1 VPNVGLAK
9 GFAIWSGLEQATRTL
24 PNRIRE
30 MTVLECCESPAADMT
45 VACVCLGAT
54 TLLPSVEAPELLICQ
69 TPDRRWLV
77 SDRQGIRRLEEGHE
91 VLLQGRRWRLRSTTA
106 SVLTLRFGVSQDEEH
121 VRLEI
126 LDGERRLELGERAHH
141 ESLLLLARRRRAD
154 LEAGYTPAECG
165 WLDVVS
171 LERMLGIDAFALNTH
186 LFRARRQM
194 AVALSAW
201 GLSLDPVER
210 RRGQVR
216 FGDAPFEIER
226 AG

>member
-1 VPNVGLAK
+1 MGL
-9 GFAIWSGLEQATRTL
+9 L
-24 PNRIRE
+24 PNRDHE
-30 MTVLECCESPAADMT
+30 MTVLECCEPPATDWA
-45 VACVCLGAT
+45 VASVCLGAT

-91 VLLQGRRWRLRSTTA
+91 VLLQGRRWRLRHTTA
-106 SVLTLRFGVSQDEEH
+106 PALTMRFCVSQDEEH

-126 LDGERRLELGERAHH
+126 GDGERRLALGERAHH

-154 LEAGYTPAECG
+154 VEVGHTPAECG
-165 WLDVVS
+165 WLDVITV
-171 LERMLGIDAFALNTH
+171 ERMLGIDALALNTH

-194 AVALSAW
+194 AAALANW

-216 FGDAPFEIER
+216 FGDVRFEIER